1 MFSCPEHG
9 VIPDDFLFAHGEK
22 KSIRDPVNDSA
33 IKPDEKKSPDAGQN
47 SQPISMLEPFSG
59 KPSLYRIR
67 FFFCIGLL
75 FSFFLL
81 PSTAA
86 AQADPFN
93 QWLEQFAQEAVAVG
107 ISPVT
112 VQNALGGLVLDESV
126 LELDQKQPERT
137 ITFASYSH
145 NLLKPDRIEKG
156 RRYMAEYRTLLKTIE
171 AQYGVPPRIVIAL
184 WSVESSFGRNTGG
197 YNVIESLATL
207 AFAGRRQAFFR
218 NELLEALRIV
228 DEERMDPSAMNG
240 SWAGAM
246 GQSQFMPSTYRRHA
260 VDHDGDGHRDIWENE
275 RDVFASM
282 ANYLAA
288 EGWQRSLTWGREVRL
303 TNPLLESETGLDRRR
318 TLAEWNRL
326 GVRTPGG
333 KPLPKKK
340 IEASLIQPDGPGG
353 RSFLVYDN
361 FRALM
366 RWNRST
372 YFAAT
377 VGLLADK
384 LR

>member
-1 MFSCPEHG
+1 
-9 VIPDDFLFAHGEK
+9 
-22 KSIRDPVNDSA
+22 
-33 IKPDEKKSPDAGQN
+33 
-47 SQPISMLEPFSG
+47 
-59 KPSLYRIR
+59 
-67 FFFCIGLL
+67 
-75 FSFFLL
+75 
-81 PSTAA
+81 
-86 AQADPFN
+86 
-93 QWLEQFAQEAVAVG
+93 
-107 ISPVT
+107 
-112 VQNALGGLVLDESV
+112 
-126 LELDQKQPERT
+126 
-137 ITFASYSH
+137 
-145 NLLKPDRIEKG
+145 
-156 RRYMAEYRTLLKTIE
+156 LLKTIE

-303 TNPLLESETGLDRRR
+303 SKPLPESEIGLDRRR

-326 GVRTPGG
+326 GVRTLGG

-372 YFAAT
+372 YFATT